1 MPFVVRRINWTRCR
15 GQDSAMGFG
24 FRVFGLVRTFG
35 LIVISVTASWLDEQS
50 QAIGFGG
57 LFTLTLFFEAL
68 SQPRTTY
75 SMNMLESVEEM
86 VLATVL
92 AIGMWATG

>member
-1 MPFVVRRINWTRCR
+1 
-15 GQDSAMGFG
+15 MGFG

-68 SQPRTTY
+68 SQPRTTH